1 VNSNNT
7 IKVKEVKVLNPV
19 KSVIFGTN
27 GSAVEHLTV
36 TVLILEVKTLPFS
49 PSVSIPCAINAFSK
63 FTSK

>member
-27 GSAVEHLTV
+27 GSAVEKHSV
-36 TVLILEVKTLPFS
+36 TVLILEVKTS
-49 PSVSIPCAINAFSK
+49 SV
-63 FTSK
+63 